1 MASQYPSKPAIATS
15 SVHFVPTLSTKSTA
29 MAQEEQDSDSDS
41 DGGGVELAPHSA
53 NEITYNGYNTLD
65 PTQDSRITNIA
76 FPHFGHLYR
85 DSKNQNAQSNA
96 DLPSLEQIKEL
107 DTAAGIYRKC
117 CPTVLGT
124 SFHVLGLCRAPD
136 CRLVRL
142 QDGKSLLPCDC
153 VGQCEVGHARLTCP
167 MEVTGT
173 CKVPV
178 NTLHG
183 QDLAHSHNTT
193 PEQWAMRVAFVSLG
207 PAHRA
212 GKWPLKE

>member
-53 NEITYNGYNTLD
+53 NEITYNGYKTLD

-76 FPHFGHLYR
+76 FPHFDYLYG
-85 DSKNQNAQSNA
+85 DSKNNPP
-96 DLPSLEQIKEL
+96 DLPSFEQIKEL
-107 DTAAGIYRKC
+107 DTAAGIYRKY

-124 SFHVLGLCRAPD
+124 SLHVLGLCRAPN
-136 CRLVRL
+136 CCLIRL
-142 QDGKSLLPCDC
+142 QNGKRLLPCDC
-153 VGQCEVGHARLTCP
+153 VGECEVGHAQLTCP

-173 CKVPV
+173 CKIPV
-178 NTLHG
+178 NTPHD